1 MSAKENGMNF
11 RERLRVQWFQL
22 RGLRVYG
29 GALFR
34 DGEILAL
41 VFNTDDLNVY
51 YVDFA
56 DQKPVPPDTSSM
68 SPEKQALTML
78 KFLEH
83 RDEWVAFY
91 EYVVSFAE
99 ELKSRLKLELIVASA
114 DNGIDRL
121 IKECGIQMVL
131 DACVPWLLE
140 SERVAAPPSN
150 AAAPASKPIVLKVPE
165 FSAAPQ
171 PPFHPDSSVHLE
183 QLPAARRGVEEEVGD
198 LLDGTDAIA
207 DHEISEVKPNVPNKK
222 V

>member
-1 MSAKENGMNF
+1 MTNKISDRFSLMW
-11 RERLRVQWFQL
+11 LRYE
-22 RGLRVYG
+22 GHEVYG
-29 GALFR
+29 AALLLNNEVFGALFNTQ
-34 DGEILAL
+34 DLAGQFK
-41 VFNTDDLNVY
+41 VFANKRPVQPNVEGMSPKEEAEAWLKHHE
-51 YVDFA
+51 A
-56 DQKPVPPDTSSM
+56 DQD
-68 SPEKQALTML
+68 
-78 KFLEH
+78 
-83 RDEWVAFY
+83 WVAFHKHVV
-91 EYVVSFAE
+91 EISKELDQRLKCEKVVSVRGTAD
-99 ELKSRLKLELIVASA
+99 KLVE
-114 DNGIDRL
+114 
-121 IKECGIQMVL
+121 KCGFNDII
-131 DACVPWLLE
+131 DACVPWELE